1 MEYKRI
7 RRIRAE
13 PKDFFYF
20 IRNCTGATGERVKQ

>member
-20 IRNCTGATGERVKQ
+20 IICAGATGERVKQ